1 MARSSP
7 RPTPGWRY
15 RAFDLFEAGAQRIAQ
30 MLAELVG
37 LFDRGAIG
45 PLPVRT
51 WDVRRAPAAY
61 RFLSQ
66 ARHTGKVVLTMP
78 DGLAAGSVLITGGT
92 GMAGAHI
99 ARHLVARHGVRHL
112 VLVSRRGGAAPG
124 AAELVSELTQ
134 AGAQVTVLAADVA
147 DRDALARCWPKSMP
161 AIPCRG

>member
-1 MARSSP
+1 MLNSLAGEFVDASLRLL
-7 RPTPGWRY
+7 PGGGRFVEMGKTDIRDGQVIADAYPGVGY

-37 LFDRGAIG
+37 LFDREAIG

-78 DGLAAGSVLITGGT
+78 AMADALAAGSVLITGGT
-92 GMAGAHI
+92 GMAGA
-99 ARHLVARHGVRHL
+99 GVGPP
-112 VLVSRRGGAAPG
+112 SGGAAWGG
-124 AAELVSELTQ
+124 ASGVGQ
-134 AGAQVTVLAADVA
+134 PAG
-147 DRDALARCWPKSMP
+147 
-161 AIPCRG
+161 G